1 MFVFIFNRI
10 LQCFDALMHMLF
22 QSIIDAIEI
31 YGKYIT
37 QDWLK
42 SNAF

>member
-10 LQCFDALMHMLF
+10 LPCFDTNTHAF
-22 QSIIDAIEI
+22 IIDAIEI